1 MNGDIKYQYP
11 PNYAIINLA
20 FPENK
25 KHQAIFTYGK
35 TIYNPFK
42 VQTTPDL
49 EFHERI
55 HTRQQGDNPEIWWN
69 RYIEDVD
76 FRLSQEIEAYG
87 EQYKFFKENANNPK
101 ISEWLLDK
109 LSLALSGELY
119 GNIISYGEARS
130 KIRRY
135 GKN

>member
-1 MNGDIKYQYP
+1 MKITESYP
-11 PNYAIINLA
+11 PNINEIKSK
-20 FPENK
+20 FPHLENHK
-25 KHQAIFTYGK
+25 PIFSYGD
-35 TIYNPFK
+35 TIFNPFK
-42 VQTTPDL
+42 VVVTPDL
-49 EFHERI
+49 EHHEKI
-55 HTRQQGDNPEIWWN
+55 HSERQGQFPEIWWSK
-69 RYIEDVD
+69 YLSDDE
-76 FRLSQEIEAYG
+76 FRLEEELLAYG

-135 GKN
+135 GK